1 MPGVGNSWHARIGNQ
16 GHMGAISHAVS
27 QLAAT
32 RRFVVPVEADEWL
45 FDAEMLEEQPAVAGI
60 FGSDKISGLK
70 RLYGAESDI
79 LPVAD
84 GGWNNAQHKERPAIT
99 SLPKGGW

>member
-1 MPGVGNSWHARIGNQ
+1 
-16 GHMGAISHAVS
+16 MGAISHAVR

-45 FDAEMLEEQPAVAGI
+45 FDSEMLEEQSAVARVLG
-60 FGSDKISGLK
+60 GDKISGLQC
-70 RLYGAESDI
+70 LHGAESDI

-84 GGWNNAQHKERPAIT
+84 GGWNNAQHKERRAIT